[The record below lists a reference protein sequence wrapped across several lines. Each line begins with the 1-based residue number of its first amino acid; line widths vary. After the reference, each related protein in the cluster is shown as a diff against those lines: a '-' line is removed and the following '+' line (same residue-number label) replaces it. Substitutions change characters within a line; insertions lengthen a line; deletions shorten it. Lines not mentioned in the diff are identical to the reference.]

1 MNSIYTIPSHR
12 KYIATLS
19 GEINFL
25 TNSGSVIIDVNLQ
38 EAVAI
43 SFDTERQR
51 LNSPECYYKSISAE
65 LRPKRDKMAKF
76 LQDLGMVPTVPEAG
90 YSIVADFSNLS
101 RFTTAIKFTVDWD
114 TVLWVF
120 TRSRVEKNVALIGT
134 KISLNRSK
142 LSKINY

>member
-1 MNSIYTIPSHR
+1 MLCQAGCKILTRSIAVFKQYRFVVLCVHSPVNSIYTIPSHR

-101 RFTTAIKFTVDWD
+101 RFTTAIKFTVD
-114 TVLWVF
+114 
-120 TRSRVEKNVALIGT
+120 
-134 KISLNRSK
+134 
-142 LSKINY
+142 